1 MISIRK
7 NLLNALV
14 LSSLAGMS
22 QATNACNAH
31 SASHDK
37 KVSGENPLHIMEVST
52 LPPSVKGKVE
62 QNIIDKQPRH
72 TLDVYLDWHKHWKLI
87 QINRSDS

>member
-7 NLLNALV
+7 SLLTALV
-14 LSSLAGMS
+14 LSSLAVTS
-22 QATNACNAH
+22 QAANACNAH

-37 KVSGENPLHIMEVST
+37 KMSSENPLHIMEAST
-52 LPPSVKGKVE
+52 PSPSVKGKVE
-62 QNIIDKQPRH
+62 QNIIDKQPRY